1 MHRAHIVPINKV
13 PAVLNTSFFVRYLC
27 KSRNGYRLAFSH
39 AFMSTSSSA
48 KRYERQESEFAAI
61 PQPDGSHTAKVA
73 MVNSK
78 AR

>member
-1 MHRAHIVPINKV
+1 
-13 PAVLNTSFFVRYLC
+13 
-27 KSRNGYRLAFSH
+27 
-39 AFMSTSSSA
+39 MSTSSSA